1 MRHRKIVGIEV
12 GGLDMADYPDFSDAY
27 ITYAEWE
34 DTGEELTEEEL
45 DKLNDS
51 DYRGELINDYTL

>member
-1 MRHRKIVGIEV
+1 MKHRKIGNIEV

-27 ITYAEWE
+27 ITYAEWG
-34 DTGEELTEEEL
+34 DTGLPLNGEEL
-45 DKLNDS
+45 DQLNDS